1 MIYQFGFEGSLL
13 IFFLYGQN
21 SKPLESLL
29 LLLLLLFYQFGFE
42 DLLLIFFLYL

>member
-29 LLLLLLFYQFGFE
+29 LLLLFYQFGFE
-42 DLLLIFFLYL
+42 DLLLIFFFIFIN